1 MLFLSR
7 QEVVSIMNEYKEEC
21 DKRISRIEEEQK
33 EISEYRVKC
42 EIMHKQGEEHRI
54 KLQDSMDKLSE
65 SNLTLAASI
74 DNMTT
79 SFHDTWIKSRNAWI
93 TGETLL
99 KLSAVV
105 VAFIAAYIAIKD
117 VI

>member
-7 QEVVSIMNEYKEEC
+7 QEVNNIMTRVAKVEEC
-21 DKRISRIEEEQK
+21 QRELN
-33 EISEYRVKC
+33 EYRVKC

-93 TGETLL
+93 TGETLR
-99 KLSAVV
+99 KLSTLI

>member
-7 QEVVSIMNEYKEEC
+7 QEVNNIMTRVAKVEEC
-21 DKRISRIEEEQK
+21 QK
-33 EISEYRVKC
+33 ELNEYRVEC
-42 EIMHKQGEEHRI
+42 EMKHQQGDDEREEMRLCI
-54 KLQDSMDKLSE
+54 KELSA
-65 SNLTLAASI
+65 SNLALATSI
-74 DNMTT
+74 NNWTVT
-79 SFHDTWIKSRNAWI
+79 FHDTWIKSRNAWI

-105 VAFIAAYIAIKD
+105 VAFTAAYIAIKD

>member
-21 DKRISRIEEEQK
+21 EKRISRIEEEQK
-33 EISEYRVKC
+33 GISEYRVEC
-42 EIMHKQGEEHRI
+42 EIKHKQGEEHRI

-74 DNMTT
+74 DNMTV

-99 KLSAVV
+99 KLLAVV
-105 VAFIAAYIAIKD
+105 VAFTTAYFAIKD

>member
-7 QEVVSIMNEYKEEC
+7 QEVNNIMTRVAKVEEC
-21 DKRISRIEEEQK
+21 QRELN
-33 EISEYRVKC
+33 EYRVEC
-42 EIMHKQGEEHRI
+42 EIKHKQGEEHRI

-105 VAFIAAYIAIKD
+105 VAFTAAYIAIKD

>member
-7 QEVVSIMNEYKEEC
+7 QEVNNIMTRVAKVEEC
-21 DKRISRIEEEQK
+21 QRELN
-33 EISEYRVKC
+33 EYRVKC

-74 DNMTT
+74 DNMTV

>member
-7 QEVVSIMNEYKEEC
+7 QEVMNIMNEHKEEC
-21 DKRISRIEEEQK
+21 DKRISRIEEEQR
-33 EISEYRVKC
+33 EIGEYRVEC
-42 EIMHKQGEEHRI
+42 EIKHKQGEEHRI

-74 DNMTT
+74 DNMTV

-105 VAFIAAYIAIKD
+105 VAFTAAYIAIKD

>member
-7 QEVVSIMNEYKEEC
+7 QEVNNIMTRVAKVEEC
-21 DKRISRIEEEQK
+21 QRELN
-33 EISEYRVKC
+33 EYRVKC

-74 DNMTT
+74 DNMTA